1 MQADLS
7 EIRQLLDKTEEKCRE
22 CFKCPLGQTRTK
34 ADSTIVQILNTND
47 WREHQKSDASE

>member
-1 MQADLS
+1 MQTDLS
-7 EIRQLLDKTEEKCRE
+7 EIRQLLDTTEEKCRE

-47 WREHQKSDASE
+47 